1 MRTAPGTVTQNLLFD
16 MNRSITTFFPSLLVI
31 ALICGC
37 GVAVRPTDLSSYQED
52 IDLARRLSQDGD
64 HPGAARIYRKL
75 AKKTAPPWSDVFR
88 FEAAESLFQAGEI
101 ESARKLAARTK
112 PANLSLTDRYRL
124 RLLYGRI
131 FLAKKQPQQ
140 TLVQLESLPAG
151 NIRPDLRLDYHLQRA
166 KAFSMLDQHFE
177 SAREQVETE
186 ALLSDPKDIQASQ
199 IAIIDELAFLSNVDS
214 MEIESKH
221 SGRIKSWLELTRIL
235 KQMRPGTQVFDQRI
249 EEWKQKF
256 PDHSAN
262 IPVLLAKVSL
272 ERGPFTM
279 PEAIAVLL
287 PLSGPYAPSG
297 EAVRQGILVARKYNQ
312 ANQVTTRFYDSE
324 HADIAK
330 LYRRVVA
337 EGADIVIG
345 PLEKPLLKSLATRVR
360 LSVPVLGLN
369 QVPELNVPMLYQ
381 FALNPEDE
389 VDQAAN
395 SAWFDGYHR
404 ALILAP
410 ANTHGRRLA
419 DDFSRKWQQL
429 GGEIARSESYN
440 PKNNRYNEVIRRL
453 LDT

>member
-1 MRTAPGTVTQNLLFD
+1 MQFESPRKDLLSGWMELTKVFKQSLPGT
-16 MNRSITTFFPSLLVI
+16 R
-31 ALICGC
+31 
-37 GVAVRPTDLSSYQED
+37 
-52 IDLARRLSQDGD
+52 
-64 HPGAARIYRKL
+64 
-75 AKKTAPPWSDVFR
+75 
-88 FEAAESLFQAGEI
+88 
-101 ESARKLAARTK
+101 
-112 PANLSLTDRYRL
+112 
-124 RLLYGRI
+124 
-131 FLAKKQPQQ
+131 
-140 TLVQLESLPAG
+140 
-151 NIRPDLRLDYHLQRA
+151 
-166 KAFSMLDQHFE
+166 
-177 SAREQVETE
+177 
-186 ALLSDPKDIQASQ
+186 
-199 IAIIDELAFLSNVDS
+199 
-214 MEIESKH
+214 
-221 SGRIKSWLELTRIL
+221 
-235 KQMRPGTQVFDQRI
+235 VFDQRI

-297 EAVRQGILVARKYNQ
+297 EAVRQGILIARKYDQ

-381 FALNPEDE
+381 FGLNPEDE

-410 ANTHGRRLA
+410 ANRHGRRLA
-419 DDFSRKWQQL
+419 DDFSKKWQQL

-453 LDT
+453 LDTDTSDSIAPIVVDRAGATAAVRDSQFIFLVAQPAQARLIKPLIDHYNHGRMAVYATAQVFSGHASPDEDRDLGGIAFCDIPWLFNMNIEHAPTLE